1 MRAFD
6 SLNINVTSSD
16 VEAWFQGDG
25 PGYEHLNGQGIIE
38 LVTAAG
44 DDNQQSDEEDEDGDS
59 NEVHQVPVV
68 SNAEAMECLDKVL
81 T

>member
-6 SLNINVTSSD
+6 SLNMNVTSSD

-25 PGYEHLNGQGIIE
+25 PGYEHLNDQGIIE

-44 DDNQQSDEEDEDGDS
+44 DDNQQSDDEDGDS
-59 NEVHQVPVV
+59 DKIHKILVV
-68 SNAEAMECLDKVL
+68 
-81 T
+81 